1 MENTKNE
8 IKEKLKR
15 GRRKVKRNGIKL
27 REMERGKEGN
37 WRGIEGERMRV
48 KRTGLFKDHLNITHN
63 ISE

>member
-15 GRRKVKRNGIKL
+15 GRRKVKRNGIIVK
-27 REMERGKEGN
+27 RNGKGKEGN